1 MTHTVITMYVAII
14 CVFYLLTQIKK
25 LKNLEVIKKL
35 SISLIFIIIITSFFW
50 MPLLEHRFS
59 ADYEV
64 FKSGRMERTEVMVAL
79 KLNFFELFYTPKE
92 NIRIYEIGLLSCILL
107 LLTPLAINRFR
118 KKCKHTDFYNFYIF
132 SLIVGIVSCFMTLKI
147 FPFEKLP
154 AILKMLQ
161 FSFRLLEFSSFF
173 FAFVVATNVG
183 ILVKKIKYIDVI
195 VIMGILMVLTSLY
208 SNHLIYSENI
218 DENILWLA
226 VPVTE
231 NTGRV
236 HAGCASFEYLPSKAF
251 ENRRY
256 IESRNDDVIIL
267 EGSAQIDGKKKDNTN
282 LVCELS
288 YVLEETKLELP
299 YIYYLGYEVTLK
311 QNGKTTKL
319 DTYETENGFV
329 GVTIP
334 VLENANLQVHYEGTF
349 VMKVSFGLSVLGVIA
364 LFAMNVIERRKS
376 TL

>member
-1 MTHTVITMYVAII
+1 MYVAII

-25 LKNLEVIKKL
+25 LRNLEVVKKL
-35 SISLIFIIIITSFFW
+35 SISLICIIIITSFFW

-118 KKCKHTDFYNFYIF
+118 RKCRHTDFYNFYIF
-132 SLIVGIVSCFMTLKI
+132 SLIVGIVCCFMTLKI

-195 VIMGILMVLTSLY
+195 VIMGILMALTSLY

-218 DENILWLA
+218 DENILWPA

-251 ENRRY
+251 ENRGY
-256 IESRNDDVIIL
+256 IESRNDDVIVL
-267 EGSAQIDGKKKDNTN
+267 VGSAQIDGKKKDNTN

-349 VMKVSFGLSVLGVIA
+349 VMKVSLGLSVLGVIA

>member
-25 LKNLEVIKKL
+25 LKNVEVIKKL
-35 SISLIFIIIITSFFW
+35 AISLIFITIITSFFW

-118 KKCKHTDFYNFYIF
+118 RKCRHTDFYNFYMF
-132 SLIVGIVSCFMTLKI
+132 SLIVGIVCCFMTLKI

-218 DENILWLA
+218 DENILWPA
-226 VPVTE
+226 IPVTE

-251 ENRRY
+251 ENRGY
-256 IESRNDDVIIL
+256 IESRNDDVIVL
-267 EGSAQIDGKKKDNTN
+267 VGSAQIDGKKKDNTN

-334 VLENANLQVHYEGTF
+334 VLEAGTINVSYEGTF
-349 VMKVSFGLSVLGVIA
+349 IMKMSRLISILGTIVFIGYVIKNKK
-364 LFAMNVIERRKS
+364 LNK
-376 TL
+376 